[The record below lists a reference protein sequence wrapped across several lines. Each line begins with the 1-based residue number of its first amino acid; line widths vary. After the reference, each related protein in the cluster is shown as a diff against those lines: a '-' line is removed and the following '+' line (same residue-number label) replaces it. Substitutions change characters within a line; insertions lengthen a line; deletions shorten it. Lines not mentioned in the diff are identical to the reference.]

1 MSEAPVPVARN
12 RAADTALTA
21 VGGVAVLLGAAL
33 MGVFIARRFGAS
45 ASTDGFFVA
54 NALYGVFIILA
65 QSLRMTAVPR
75 LVEGDTRARFHT
87 ELRGIALVFAGSAV
101 LFVAAGAG
109 LAPLVASGDA
119 LRAFQV
125 ALVVLWPAV
134 GLHLFAGLGAAM
146 LATWEDYRVAAL
158 AFAVGAVANVAGFLA
173 LAPALGVYGIPAALA
188 VGAAVSAGLIAL
200 ALRRHGRRTRREAA
214 REETR
219 EALGGRGEAR
229 LSATRIL
236 LGGVAFV
243 ATQIAPLISVV
254 FAGTEGAGRAS
265 LYWYAVMLLVLLNAA
280 LASPISV
287 VFAPVVARD
296 FSRDRAAA
304 AALTLRA
311 FRAASTLAVPAVA
324 ALCLLGPQPAEW
336 VLTKLSEAEID
347 DIFTLLLVL
356 APGLLAAQLLAI
368 PLLVLLAEGRLVQ
381 LAKWS
386 MLVLAGHAVL
396 TAAVAALDL
405 GLLGIATVATI
416 SAFALSGAIV
426 VLGMGTHALGVARGA
441 AKAVGAVTVPALVA
455 FLVPAV
461 LLGGGENLAKGAAAW
476 LIGAFLFLVWLRIA
490 RKAELDELFAVVRR
504 PQTEG

>member
-1 MSEAPVPVARN
+1 MSEAPVPVVRN

-33 MGVFIARRFGAS
+33 MGVLIGRRFGAS

-75 LVEGDTRARFHT
+75 LIDGDTGARFHT
-87 ELRGIALVFAGSAV
+87 ELRGIALVFAGSGALFAAV
-101 LFVAAGAG
+101 GVG
-109 LAPLVASGDA
+109 LAPLVASGDT

-134 GLHLFAGLGAAM
+134 GLHLFAGLGAAL
-146 LATWEDYRVAAL
+146 LATWEDYRFAAL
-158 AFAVGAVANVAGFLA
+158 AFAAGAVANVAGFLA
-173 LAPALGVYGIPAALA
+173 LTPSLGVHGIPGALV
-188 VGAAVSAGLIAL
+188 VGAAVSAALIAL
-200 ALRRHGRRTRREAA
+200 RLRRKGQRTRGG
-214 REETR
+214 
-219 EALGGRGEAR
+219 ALGDPGEAR
-229 LSATRIL
+229 LSAARIL
-236 LGGVAFV
+236 LGGVAFAV
-243 ATQIAPLISVV
+243 MQIAALISVA
-254 FAGTEGAGRAS
+254 FAGTDDAGRAS

-296 FSRDRAAA
+296 FSHDRAAA
-304 AALTLRA
+304 AALASRA
-311 FRAASTLAVPAVA
+311 FRAVSTLAVPAVA

-336 VLTKLSEAEID
+336 VLTKLSDSEID

-356 APGLLAAQLLAI
+356 SPGLLAAQLMAI
-368 PLLVLLAEGRLVQ
+368 PLLLVLAEGRLVQ

-386 MLVLAGHAVL
+386 TVVLAGHAAL
-396 TAAVAALDL
+396 TAGAAALDL
-405 GLLGIATVATI
+405 GLLGIAVVATI

-426 VLGMGTHALGVARGA
+426 VLGMRAHALGVARGA
-441 AKAVGAVTVPALVA
+441 AKAVGAVVVPALVA

-461 LLGGGENLAKGAAAW
+461 ALDGGDSLAKGAAAW
-476 LIGAFLFLVWLRIA
+476 LTGSLLFLCWLLVVR
-490 RKAELDELFAVVRR
+490 REELDELLSVVGR
-504 PQTEG
+504 PRA